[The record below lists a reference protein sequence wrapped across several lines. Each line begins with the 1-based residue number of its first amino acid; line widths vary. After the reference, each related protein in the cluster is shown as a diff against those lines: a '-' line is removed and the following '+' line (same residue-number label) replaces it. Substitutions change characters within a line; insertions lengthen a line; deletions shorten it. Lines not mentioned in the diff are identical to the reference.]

1 MMKFNVPIEVEAC
14 QVADLITTALEGGS
28 NYWCMLRSTNDF
40 KTKPTK
46 HLTYW
51 EALVENLEKGYDFYA
66 PVFDV
71 EEDNEKLGEL
81 TIATIKEGLGLFAK
95 EYTEIF
101 VEWESTDNYDAE
113 VADIAFQLMVMKKVV
128 YG

>member
-1 MMKFNVPIEVEAC
+1 MMNFSIPIKVEAY

-28 NYWCMLRSTNDF
+28 NHWHMLRSHKDL
-40 KTKPTK
+40 KTEETK
-46 HLTYW
+46 HLHYSD
-51 EALVENLEKGYDFYA
+51 AIKENLEKGYDFYA

-95 EYTEIF
+95 EYTEKF
-101 VEWESTDNYDAE
+101 VEWARTDNYDAE
-113 VADIAFQLMVMKKVV
+113 VADIAFQLMIMKEVV